1 MKKEILIN
9 SSPAECRVA
18 LVEDGLL
25 QEVLIESSHA
35 ETMVGNIYKG
45 TVQRV
50 VKGMQS
56 AFVSISDSESAFL
69 PGSNIAPRT
78 AEARST
84 ETSDVE
90 IDQDGDI
97 EQRIRQGEQLL
108 FQVTKEPIGS
118 KAARVTTKIT
128 LASRYLVMTPSSASI
143 GVSMKIEDEIERER
157 LKDLVTACK
166 GDTSSG
172 FIARTSAVGVSVEDL
187 QRDVSEL
194 ITRWQ
199 EIKLRFRSE
208 PSGTILHR
216 DLPAPLR
223 VLRDIVSSDLTG
235 IIVDDDQTLS
245 EVENFIAAFLP
256 SQLSNLTKA
265 TSGQNLFDRYGLE
278 EQLKA
283 ALDSRV
289 TLKSGG
295 YLVIEQTEAMTT
307 IDVNTGS
314 YLGTRNLAE
323 TVLETN
329 LEAAEAIPRQLRMR
343 NIGGIVVVDFIDMKT
358 DDDKQEL
365 LDCLAAGLL
374 KDRAPIRHSKVS
386 MLGLVE
392 IARRRSGKSLQ
403 MMLSQPCS
411 HCLGLGVVDAIDALA
426 AAVFRQV
433 YRRRIEFKNVPC
445 QVLAAQELVDRIY
458 SDYQSEVLVMSRD
471 HAVTMKLKV
480 GKNFRVG
487 DFRLL
492 QQTEGNSPL

>member
-1 MKKEILIN
+1 M
-9 SSPAECRVA
+9 A

-25 QEVLIESSHA
+25 QEVLIETSHA
-35 ETMVGNIYKG
+35 RSLVGNIYKG

-56 AFVSISDSESAFL
+56 AFVSIGDSENAFL
-69 PGSNIAPRT
+69 SGSDFRTRT
-78 AEARST
+78 AEPGST
-84 ETSDVE
+84 EILDEEVE
-90 IDQDGDI
+90 LSTDI
-97 EQRIRQGEQLL
+97 EQQIRQGEELL

-128 LASRYLVMTPSSASI
+128 LASRYLVMTPSSAPI
-143 GVSMKIEDEIERER
+143 RVSLKIEDEIERER
-157 LKDLVTACK
+157 LKDLVAACK
-166 GDTSSG
+166 GNTSSG
-172 FIARTSAVGVSVEDL
+172 FIARTSAVGVSPEDL
-187 QRDVSEL
+187 QRDVIEL
-194 ITRWQ
+194 TTRWQ
-199 EIKLRFRSE
+199 EIKKRFRSE
-208 PSGTILHR
+208 SSGTLLHR

-223 VLRDIVSSDLTG
+223 VLRDIVSSDLTA

-245 EVENFIAAFLP
+245 EVQNFIGAFLP

-265 TSGQNLFDRYGLE
+265 PPGQNLFDRYGLE

-283 ALDSRV
+283 ALRSQV
-289 TLKSGG
+289 SLKSGG

-329 LEAAEAIPRQLRMR
+329 LEAAAAIPRQLRMR
-343 NIGGIVVVDFIDMKT
+343 NIGGIIVVDFIDMKT
-358 DDDKQEL
+358 DDDKQKL

-374 KDRAPIRHSKVS
+374 KDRAPTRHSKVS
-386 MLGLVE
+386 TLGLVE
-392 IARRRSGKSLQ
+392 IARKRSGKSLQ
-403 MMLSQPCS
+403 MLLSQPCS
-411 HCLGLGVVDAIDALA
+411 HCLGVGVVDSIDALA

-433 YRRRIEFKNVPC
+433 YRRRLEFKNVTC
-445 QVLAAQELVDRIY
+445 QVLAGQELVDRIY
-458 SDYQSEVLVMSRD
+458 GDYQSEVLNMSRD

-480 GKNFRVG
+480 DENISTD

-492 QQTEGNSPL
+492 QQAEVQ